1 MNDYLAPVPRPILF
15 SVPAGRRVY
24 VHVARGALE
33 VNGERLG
40 AGDAAMIEA
49 EESVTLANGDKA
61 EVLLFDLA

>member
-1 MNDYLAPVPRPILF
+1 
-15 SVPAGRRVY
+15 VPAGRRVY

-49 EESVTLANGDKA
+49 EEAVTLANGEKA
-61 EVLLFDLA
+61 EVLLFDVA